1 LLLSISILGS
11 HPPPYLRC
19 IPPNVYISVGS
30 PKIFAVVA
38 IMVFAAERRRMGK
51 AKAAAAADSKSDGVA
66 ASVLTPSADAVA
78 DGV

>member
-1 LLLSISILGS
+1 LYPTHHTYIYI
-11 HPPPYLRC
+11 RW
-19 IPPNVYISVGS
+19 IPIH
-30 PKIFAVVA
+30 KIFVVVA

-66 ASVLTPSADAVA
+66 AVLTPSADAVA